1 MTTPRLTPIALAL
14 RRAALASLLA
24 PAAAS
29 GGPSGA
35 EIVHGQVNLTSPDPG
50 ALVIDQ
56 QSDAAIINWQS
67 FSIGANEY
75 VVFNQPSA
83 SAAVLASPSHQVR
96 RAEGGSSTAD
106 HRPRRGPSAVRCATD
121 CAHRRG
127 LRHVATAISSD
138 KTTGVGAPPQRAA
151 GQPRYGSSG
160 SLQLL
165 PFDAHQER
173 GPKGAE
179 TPVHPLVATDRPE
192 PVHPGASCSAEQQA
206 DADQCRRQ
214 ATHP

>member
-83 SAAVLASPSHQVR
+83 SAAVLNR
-96 RAEGGSSTAD
+96 
-106 HRPRRGPSAVRCATD
+106 
-121 CAHRRG
+121 
-127 LRHVATAISSD
+127 
-138 KTTGVGAPPQRAA
+138 
-151 GQPRYGSSG
+151 
-160 SLQLL
+160 
-165 PFDAHQER
+165 
-173 GPKGAE
+173 
-179 TPVHPLVATDRPE
+179 
-192 PVHPGASCSAEQQA
+192 
-206 DADQCRRQ
+206 
-214 ATHP
+214 